1 MKIKRQS
8 KDALI
13 FSFGSFQLLT
23 ILKHE
28 TFQSNW
34 QTHRKTKDRQA
45 DLRTDKQTNR
55 QTSRLTDRQTD
66 TKYDLRKKATLISKE

>member
-8 KDALI
+8 KDPLI
-13 FSFGSFQLLT
+13 FSFGTFQLLT

-34 QTHRKTKDRQA
+34 QTDRK
-45 DLRTDKQTNR
+45 TNR